1 MVITNVGSGYSPSTG
16 VFTAPEAGEY
26 VFFVNVM
33 SYSSQSIYVDIV
45 LNGVYQV
52 RAAAETGSSDHY
64 DNGPNLAV
72 LTLQKEDRV
81 WVKFYAGQGYYSSGQ
96 MTTFSGFLL

>member
-1 MVITNVGSGYSPSTG
+1 
-16 VFTAPEAGEY
+16 
-26 VFFVNVM
+26 M

-52 RAAAETGSSDHY
+52 RAAAETGGSDNY

-81 WVKFYAGQGYYSSGQ
+81 WVKFYAGRGYRNDGHI
-96 MTTFSGFLL
+96 TTFSGFLL